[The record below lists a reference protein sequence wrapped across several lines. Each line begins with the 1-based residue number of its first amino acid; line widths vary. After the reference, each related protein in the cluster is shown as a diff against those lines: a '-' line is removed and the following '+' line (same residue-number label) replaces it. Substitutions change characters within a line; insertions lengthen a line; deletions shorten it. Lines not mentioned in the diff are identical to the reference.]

1 MRVIFSCGG
10 TGGHIYPAIAV
21 ADKITEK
28 RPDAEILF
36 IGTLKGMENDLVPKA
51 GYEIRGIDASG
62 FNRKHLMANVSTL
75 RNLLKGGNEA
85 GQIIHEF
92 RPDIAFGTGGYVT
105 GSVINAAHRQHVRCF
120 IHEQNAFPGLAN
132 KLLEPMTEKTFISF
146 ADSAKYFRH
155 PDKLVLS
162 GNPVRADFGGLSQQ
176 ACREKLG
183 LKDELMILVFGGSL
197 GAETINASAL
207 RLIEEIR
214 GKNIKLYFVT
224 GKRYYDEV
232 KREAEARGLEQ
243 TVLIPY
249 ADNMPELMC
258 ASDIVVSRA
267 GAIAVS
273 EIMVCGRPSVLIP
286 SPNVTNNHQ
295 YYNAKAVADAGAAA
309 LIEEKDLLASPE
321 LLSKALLKLEADPAA
336 RLAMQSAAKA
346 AAKPDAADIIFNEL
360 GI

>member
-21 ADKITEK
+21 ADKIKEK

-36 IGTLKGMENDLVPKA
+36 IGTLRGMENDLVPKA
-51 GYEIRGIDASG
+51 GYEIRGIEASG

-75 RNLLKGGNEA
+75 RNLMKGGSEA
-85 GQIIHEF
+85 GQIIREF

-105 GSVINAAHRQHVRCF
+105 GSVISAAHRQKVRCF
-120 IHEQNAFPGLAN
+120 IHEQNAIPGLAN
-132 KLLEPMTEKTFISF
+132 KLLEPLTEKTFISF
-146 ADSAKYFRH
+146 ADSAKSFRH
-155 PDKLVLS
+155 PEKLVLS
-162 GNPVRADFGGLSQQ
+162 GNPVRGDFAGLKQ
-176 ACREKLG
+176 AECRKKLG
-183 LKDELMILVFGGSL
+183 IGDELVILIFGGSL
-197 GAETINASAL
+197 GAEAVNNAAL
-207 RLIEEIR
+207 RLIDGIR
-214 GKNIKLYFVT
+214 GKNVKLYFVT

-232 KREAEARGLEQ
+232 KVRAEEAGLEQ
-243 TVLIPY
+243 TVLLPY

-295 YYNAKAVADAGAAA
+295 YHNAKAVADAGAAVM
-309 LIEEKDLLASPE
+309 IEEKDLSAAPD
-321 LLSKALLKLEADPAA
+321 LLSKALLRLEADPKA
-336 RLAMQSAAKA
+336 RLAMQEAARA
-346 AAKPDAADIIFNEL
+346 AAKPDAADVIFNEL